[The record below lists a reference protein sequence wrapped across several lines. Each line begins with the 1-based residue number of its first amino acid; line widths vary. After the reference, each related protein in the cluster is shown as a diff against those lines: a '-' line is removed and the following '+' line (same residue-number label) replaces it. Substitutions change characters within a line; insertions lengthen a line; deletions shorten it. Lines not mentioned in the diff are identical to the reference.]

1 MCTCT
6 IATISVRDQ
15 LFDHIHA
22 TMNSTRAGADSST
35 IDAIGWLALWF
46 EERVRRPLD
55 CPSTDR
61 SLRLATDATI
71 YRSRPGLRLWRCR
84 HQAASSNGYTGSAD
98 LTTVAMPKWI
108 LGEAH
113 RFDPTG
119 LSRPCCCVRRAASAP
134 SAEFLPKILHRGSY
148 QLSLHKDAPI
158 PRAVRLVG
166 RAGDATSERTAPPI
180 FQSVS
185 FRQGQTHRPCV
196 ELFESIADLSLS
208 EVPSACRAAFLVRT
222 TISGVV
228 TSWRIWSAT
237 ARADLG
243 SSRTA

>member
-22 TMNSTRAGADSST
+22 TMISTRAGADSST

-113 RFDPTG
+113 RFDPTE
-119 LSRPCCCVRRAASAP
+119 LSRPCCCVRRTASAP
-134 SAEFLPKILHRGSY
+134 SAQFLPKILHRGSY
-148 QLSLHKDAPI
+148 API
-158 PRAVRLVG
+158 AAQGRADPACRRDCRP

-208 EVPSACRAAFLVRT
+208 EVPSACRAAF
-222 TISGVV
+222 
-228 TSWRIWSAT
+228 
-237 ARADLG
+237 
-243 SSRTA
+243 